1 MQTAINSLAVL
12 SFLGTALLFF
22 AFSALLKTVRELQA
36 AVVRTQS
43 GAPAPNVTRSNARFR
58 SDDGRPTFVLVV
70 SELCSNCRD
79 RTSHLTAGAGAAAPG
94 HVAVLCAS
102 GCSDWV
108 SDSLVAP
115 IVDAELLGA
124 LGVGA
129 MPSLL
134 KYAPD
139 GTEEWRRVVG
149 SDEDLDALLG
159 TGSKTT
165 NPVAMEVDA

>member
-1 MQTAINSLAVL
+1 MQSAINSLAVL

-22 AFSALLKTVRELQA
+22 AFSALLKTVRELQGA
-36 AVVRTQS
+36 LVRTES
-43 GAPAPNVTRSNARFR
+43 GAPAPNITRSNARFR
-58 SDDGRPTFVLVV
+58 SDDGQPTFVLVV
-70 SELCSNCRD
+70 SEHCDKCRD
-79 RTSHLTAGAGAAAPG
+79 RTRHLDVVAGAGVAG
-94 HVAVLCAS
+94 HLVVLCAS

-108 SDSLVAP
+108 ADSTVTP

-129 MPSLL
+129 MPSLVR
-134 KYAPD
+134 YAPD

-149 SDEDLDALLG
+149 SDEDLDTLLEI
-159 TGSKTT
+159 GSKTS